1 MMDRKPKL
9 WPVFREKFPVRKK
22 LFPPG
27 EERDQLNEQLTNI
40 ITMEGDSLQQRSQAK
55 CHMTRWNMHKD
66 FYNFFLVGAAAIDF
80 ASRTPLALR
89 TKENGEPDDIPM
101 YIKETWGLIYGKGHK
116 CDIHTHWPSLWSY
129 TYCVNAC
136 SDCAPLVFSYA
147 ESDEE
152 KFIFPQT
159 GQMVIFPSWLNHE
172 VPEHECDHD
181 RIMIAGNLN
190 TNISRDEV
198 IVEWNQA

>member
-1 MMDRKPKL
+1 MFL
-9 WPVFREKFPVRKK
+9 LCWVFLFLVFRNPK
-22 LFPPG
+22 
-27 EERDQLNEQLTNI
+27 
-40 ITMEGDSLQQRSQAK
+40 DSMFYPRILGCFSETRIRQQMHQAK
-55 CHMTRWNMHKD
+55 PPCLRNQMSCHDRSLI

-136 SDCAPLVFSYA
+136 SDCAPLVFSNA
-147 ESDEE
+147 ESDKE
-152 KFIFPQT
+152 KYIVPQT

-181 RIMIAGNLN
+181 RVMISGNL
-190 TNISRDEV
+190 D
-198 IVEWNQA
+198 VESEALQQREWD